1 MRLTNITSF
10 AFSEQEI
17 QDALVAAINKEFSNM
32 DIHNPKFEWTDTTVT
47 VTCTT
52 SQGNN
57 DIPSIDAPSLP
68 SVNIP
73 EVPTPSPAKAA
84 KTPKPSPT
92 TTAPT
97 EVENTTNPFASIFGE
112 ALSEEGIVTPVK
124 EFTPVASAFP
134 SFSISK

>member
-17 QDALVAAINKEFSNM
+17 QDALVAAINKEFPNM

-57 DIPSIDAPSLP
+57 DIPHTDAPSLP
-68 SVNIP
+68 SINIP
-73 EVPTPSPAKAA
+73 EVLTPSPAKAV
-84 KTPKPSPT
+84 KTPKPSLT
-92 TTAPT
+92 IAAPT
-97 EVENTTNPFASIFGE
+97 EIENTTNPFASIFGE
-112 ALSEEGIVTPVK
+112 ALSEEGIVKPVK